1 MRSMCLPHPWRET
14 QDKFII
20 ELLELITL
28 NEHFSYEFI
37 MRKKYLV
44 IRKTVFDKVLQSAEG
59 VIKPLQRKKT
69 LLTKS

>member
-37 MRKKYLV
+37 MRKKYLF

-59 VIKPLQRKKT
+59 VITPLQRKKT